1 MKSKTVIKQRLTYWQ
16 SVYDKL
22 MPAYI
27 ALIEGGVKSYMI
39 DDRQLTRFDLP
50 DLEARIEKAEEMIDE
65 LQSLLDG
72 GGRRKAVGIV
82 PRDW

>member
-1 MKSKTVIKQRLTYWQ
+1 MKSKTVIKQRLAYWQ

>member
-1 MKSKTVIKQRLTYWQ
+1 MQSKTVIKQRLDYWQ

-27 ALIEGGVKSYMI
+27 ALIDGGVKSYMV

-50 DLEARIEKAEEMIDE
+50 DLEKRIERAEEKIDE
-65 LQSLLDG
+65 LQGLLDG
-72 GGRRKAVGIV
+72 GRRRRAFGVV
-82 PRDW
+82 PMD

>member
-1 MKSKTVIKQRLTYWQ
+1 MISKTVIKQRLAYWQ